1 MKNVSARSD
10 RVTHGNARQWN
21 ERQCEGRNE
30 RQCEG
35 RKQATVKFIFVE
47 TVVNNLL
54 TISLIHLGYI
64 HTFPMVLAP
73 TRMIQQ
79 T

>member
-1 MKNVSARSD
+1 MRRAKTEKKTAFGGSVPS
-10 RVTHGNARQWN
+10 
-21 ERQCEGRNE
+21 
-30 RQCEG
+30 
-35 RKQATVKFIFVE
+35 IFVE